1 MKLSPISIR
10 FEEEDLDAIR
20 LAAKQEG
27 LEPAAYVRR
36 CSVLYTREKHPD
48 SYRQSELTKKQGK

>member
-10 FEEEDLDAIR
+10 FEEEDLEAIR
-20 LAAKQEG
+20 IAAKQEG

-36 CSVLYTREKHPD
+36 CAVLYTREKHPET
-48 SYRQSELTKKQGK
+48 YKKPEKK